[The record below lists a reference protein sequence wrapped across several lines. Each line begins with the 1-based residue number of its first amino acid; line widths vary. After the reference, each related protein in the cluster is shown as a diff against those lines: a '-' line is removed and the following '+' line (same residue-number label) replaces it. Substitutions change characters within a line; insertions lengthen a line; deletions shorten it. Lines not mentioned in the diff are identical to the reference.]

1 MMGNYLYLTGG
12 VVRLTLDSIQRSAQF
27 GGLLLGRTPNMALN
41 QGTPPKTVLL
51 VSFPRSGTSWLG
63 SVLENFG
70 APFTYYGELF
80 ACLSEAPGLGIIA
93 RNYRGFKFRYLRAF
107 IAQRR
112 EWRLTSFEDFGLS
125 STRVL
130 QIMGQQAG
138 INVVKVFPRHV
149 SDSQFET
156 LLREFAPH
164 IVFLRRNHLDR
175 FTSIERAKRTGT
187 WQNAQYREVDIAID
201 EVELQ
206 RVAGEAQAW
215 YREQKALC
223 LSLGLTVTDV
233 AYEDLLDDKNLRTLL
248 ETLADGQL
256 SIPANQPL
264 SSSLSKQGG
273 LQDHSEY
280 VFPSW
285 SPTSA
290 S

>member
-1 MMGNYLYLTGG
+1 MQ
-12 VVRLTLDSIQRSAQF
+12 LTLDSMRRSAQF
-27 GGLLLGRTPNMALN
+27 GGLLLGRTPNMASH
-41 QGTPPKTVLL
+41 QGVPPKTVLL

-93 RNYRGFKFRYLRAF
+93 KNYRGFTIRYLRAF
-107 IAQRR
+107 LAQRR
-112 EWRLTSFEDFGLS
+112 QWRLLSFEDFGLS

-138 INVVKVFPRHV
+138 VNVVKVFPRHV
-149 SDSQFET
+149 ADSQLEA
-156 LLREFAPH
+156 LLRTFSPH
-164 IVFLRRNHLDR
+164 VVFLRRNHLDR
-175 FTSIERAKRTGT
+175 FTSIERAKQTGT
-187 WQNAQYREVDIAID
+187 WQNAQYGGVDVAID
-201 EVELQ
+201 QSELQ
-206 RVAGEAQAW
+206 RVSSEAQAW

-248 ETLADGQL
+248 ETLADGHITI
-256 SIPANQPL
+256 SDSQPL
-264 SSSLSKQGG
+264 SSSLSKQGE
-273 LQDHSEY
+273 LQDRSEY
-280 VFPSW
+280 VFQAW

>member
-1 MMGNYLYLTGG
+1 M
-12 VVRLTLDSIQRSAQF
+12 RLTLDSMRRSAQF
-27 GGLLLGRTPNMALN
+27 GGLLLGRTPAMASHE
-41 QGTPPKTVLL
+41 GVAPKTVLL

-80 ACLSEAPGLGIIA
+80 ACLSEAPGLGIVA
-93 RNYRGFKFRYLRAF
+93 RHYRGFKLPYLRAF
-107 IAQRR
+107 LAQRR
-112 EWRLTSFEDFGLS
+112 QWRLMSFEDFGLS

-130 QIMGQQAG
+130 RIMSQQPG

-149 SDSQFET
+149 ADSQLET

-164 IVFLRRNHLDR
+164 VVFLRRNHLDR
-175 FTSIERAKRTGT
+175 FTSIERAKQTGT
-187 WQNAQYREVDIAID
+187 WQNAQYGGLDISID
-201 EVELQ
+201 QSELQ
-206 RVAGEAQAW
+206 RVANEAQAW

-223 LSLGLTVTDV
+223 LSLGLQVSDV
-233 AYEDLLDDKNLRTLL
+233 AYEELLDEKNLRNLL
-248 ETLADGQL
+248 TTLADGQIA
-256 SIPANQPL
+256 IPDSQPL

-273 LQDHSEY
+273 LQDRSEY
-280 VFPSW
+280 VFPAW